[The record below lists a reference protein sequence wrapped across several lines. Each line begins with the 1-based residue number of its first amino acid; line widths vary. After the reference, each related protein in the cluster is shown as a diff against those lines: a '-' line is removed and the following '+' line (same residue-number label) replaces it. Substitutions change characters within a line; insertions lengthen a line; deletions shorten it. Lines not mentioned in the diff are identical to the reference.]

1 MRPIDQPVPAADVNP
16 TAPKSAI
23 GCPACGHAV
32 MRMRRF
38 ALDRRAP
45 DGLGLRRY
53 RCLSSECDW
62 KGLLAR
68 PDPGQRIGSRLHRRH
83 LIGLGSLACVVAVA
97 AFLALRQTPSEA
109 PTVRIG
115 PHLVQRGTHLEGDR
129 LPDAH
134 GMRRLFPPGILE
146 SGSEGYSESPTA
158 ALRVRR
164 HCAWGL
170 PGRNPYRG
178 SVQQALQTAR
188 LSTAVTQRIAADI
201 LAGRRTDRV
210 LIDNSVIR
218 AVGSGREFDPAR
230 IALTFGMTLCL
241 DSRVNFQGAHAE
253 RGDLFEAMDEDGR
266 IYAVM
271 VPDVC
276 GNVSVLGQ
284 RATTVAQIMSAAR
297 DAAVPDGLE
306 ARPWMR
312 LAPEAR
318 PRQLPGDLIHADA
331 EEPDA
336 AAPAGAHV
344 VPLPGTLWLVLPAL
358 AMALWAGRRR

>member
-1 MRPIDQPVPAADVNP
+1 MRV
-16 TAPKSAI
+16 
-23 GCPACGHAV
+23 
-32 MRMRRF
+32 RRF
-38 ALDRRAP
+38 ALEGRAP
-45 DGLGLRRY
+45 DGPKLRRY
-53 RCLSSECDW
+53 RCLSPECDW
-62 KGLLAR
+62 EGLLAR
-68 PDPGQRIGSRLHRRH
+68 PDPGPRSGSRHQRRH
-83 LIGLGSLACVVAVA
+83 LLLLGSLACLVGVA
-97 AFLALRQTPSEA
+97 AFFALRQAPNEA

-134 GMRRLFPPGILE
+134 GLRRLFPPGTLE
-146 SGSEGYSESPTA
+146 SGPEGYSEGPTA
-158 ALRVRR
+158 SLRVRR

-178 SVQQALQTAR
+178 SVHQALQTAR
-188 LSTAVTQRIAADI
+188 LSPAVTQRIAADI
-201 LAGRRTDRV
+201 QAGRRTDRV
-210 LIDNSVIR
+210 LIDNSVVR
-218 AVGSGREFDPAR
+218 AMGSGREFDPAR

-241 DSRVNFQGAHAE
+241 DSRVNFQGTHVE

-284 RATTVAQIMSAAR
+284 RAATVARLMSAAR
-297 DAAVPDGLE
+297 DSSVPDGLE

-318 PRQLPGDLIHADA
+318 PRQLPDDLIHADA

-336 AAPAGAHV
+336 PAPAGAHA